1 MLCKDIMKKDV
12 RCLDESA
19 SVQAAAQLMRD
30 MNVGFVPIC
39 DRSGKVVGTLTD
51 RDIAIRVAADGRSSA
66 GCKVAD
72 VMTCEVVSARPDD
85 DIAEVERQMA
95 DKRKS
100 RIMIIDADEALIGV
114 ISLSD
119 IAEHDA
125 LRRTAVIMRGV
136 SARETRA

>member
-12 RCLDESA
+12 RCLDGSA
-19 SVQAAAQLMRD
+19 SVQEAAQLMRD

-51 RDIAIRVAADGRSSA
+51 RDIAIRVAADGRAPA

-72 VMTCEVVSARPDD
+72 VMTREVVSSRPDD
-85 DIAEVERQMA
+85 EVAVAERQMA
-95 DKRKS
+95 DNHKS
-100 RIMIIDADEALIGV
+100 RIMIIDAQETLIGV

-119 IAEHDA
+119 IAEHDS
-125 LRRTAVIMRGV
+125 LRRTAATMRGV
-136 SARETRA
+136 AARETRA